1 MIWPWHISVGRQN
14 NSKNW
19 PSTIAMTDPW
29 CWYANIKGVYWW
41 DPCYHIW
48 QHHGSYGILKT
59 AVNCIQNSSRFSIFI
74 HLPEEIIDTATTFYS
89 PASTSYLALR
99 QRHAPRDLAQDDLKE
114 SSAQKEK
121 GLRLGVRSCWWSAGY
136 STAGPMRSESMVV
149 TVCTCLFLFNW
160 KFSTIF
166 HIFHLLP
173 PFQSNKNNKTS

>member
-1 MIWPWHISVGRQN
+1 MGL
-14 NSKNW
+14 
-19 PSTIAMTDPW
+19 
-29 CWYANIKGVYWW
+29 
-41 DPCYHIW
+41 
-48 QHHGSYGILKT
+48 LKT
-59 AVNCIQNSSRFSIFI
+59 AVNCIQNSSRFSIFPKKSSI
-74 HLPEEIIDTATTFYS
+74 LRPPSIA

-99 QRHAPRDLAQDDLKE
+99 QRHAPRDLARDVDLKE

-149 TVCTCLFLFNW
+149 TVCSCLFLFNW

-173 PFQSNKNNKTS
+173 LFQSNKNNKTS